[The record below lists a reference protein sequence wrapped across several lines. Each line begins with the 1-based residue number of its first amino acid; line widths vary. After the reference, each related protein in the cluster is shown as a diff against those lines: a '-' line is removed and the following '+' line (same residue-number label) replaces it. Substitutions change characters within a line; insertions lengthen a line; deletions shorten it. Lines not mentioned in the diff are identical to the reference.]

1 MSTAA
6 PIKPVAPEKSAPEK
20 PTPSHTA
27 TTSGGYDVAR
37 PHGRCFVSNRT
48 IEPGEKFMAALRETP
63 QGFERLDVSVESWE
77 QFDRTGVLA
86 FWQAVMPRAEAKKRL
101 FVDDTVLSELFER
114 LGEATEPVKL
124 NFRFVLG
131 LILMRKRLVIYD
143 STRTESDREV
153 WRVRMKGRDDLIDLL
168 NPKLN
173 EQQIVEVSQQLNQVL
188 SEEL

>member
-1 MSTAA
+1 MSTASPA
-6 PIKPVAPEKSAPEK
+6 KPVAPAPEK
-20 PTPSHTA
+20 PTPGHTA

-37 PHGRCFVSNRT
+37 PHGRCLVSNRA

-63 QGFERLDVSVESWE
+63 VGFERLDVSLESWD

-86 FWQAVMPRAEAKKRL
+86 YWQAVMPRAEAKKRL

-143 STRTESDREV
+143 STRTEPDREI
-153 WRVRMKGRDDLIDLL
+153 WRVRIKGRDDLIDLL
-168 NPKLN
+168 NPRLN

>member
-6 PIKPVAPEKSAPEK
+6 PAKSEPTTSPPAP
-20 PTPSHTA
+20 TTTA

-37 PHGRCFVSNRT
+37 PHGRCHISNRL
-48 IEPGEKFMAALRETP
+48 IEPGEKFMAALRETAI
-63 QGFERLDVSVESWE
+63 GFERLDVCLESWE
-77 QFDRTGVLA
+77 QFDRSNVLA

-101 FVDDTVLSELFER
+101 FVDDTVLCELFER
-114 LGEATEPVKL
+114 LSDTTEQVKL

-131 LILMRKRLVIYD
+131 LILMRKRLVIYE
-143 STRTESDREV
+143 STRTEPDREI
-153 WRVRMKGRDDLIDLL
+153 WRVRLKGRDDFIELL
-168 NPKLN
+168 NPRLN